1 MGFAAI
7 RLDRGPALVR
17 IGGQKGSPMGIRIN
31 TVLAKSKWLA
41 LPAACFFLAF
51 SAPPADQRITTFQG
65 ESAEV
70 PESAKVLVGH
80 WRKTTIGY
88 VGPRDEHLVLHSD
101 GTAENW
107 VVTASSQTERTTGQ
121 WSVEGKTLK
130 LSLGENEVSRPF
142 TIYEGQLVFPNI
154 PNRRQFWEKI

>member
-1 MGFAAI
+1 
-7 RLDRGPALVR
+7 
-17 IGGQKGSPMGIRIN
+17 MGIRIN
-31 TVLAKSKWLA
+31 SVLAKSKWLA

-51 SAPPADQRITTFQG
+51 SVPPADQQIVRFQESG
-65 ESAEV
+65 EVSGEV
-70 PESAKVLVGH
+70 SESAKVLVGH

-88 VGPRDEHLVLHSD
+88 VGPRDEHLVLHAD

-130 LSLGENEVSRPF
+130 LSFGDNENANPF

-154 PNRRQFWEKI
+154 PKRRQFWEKIE

>member
-1 MGFAAI
+1 M
-7 RLDRGPALVR
+7 
-17 IGGQKGSPMGIRIN
+17 
-31 TVLAKSKWLA
+31 
-41 LPAACFFLAF
+41 
-51 SAPPADQRITTFQG
+51 
-65 ESAEV
+65 
-70 PESAKVLVGH
+70 
-80 WRKTTIGY
+80 
-88 VGPRDEHLVLHSD
+88 D

-154 PNRRQFWEKI
+154 PNRRQFWKKIE

>member
-1 MGFAAI
+1 MGSK
-7 RLDRGPALVR
+7 
-17 IGGQKGSPMGIRIN
+17 KGFPMRIRIDS
-31 TVLAKSKWLA
+31 VLAQSKCLA

-51 SAPPADQRITTFQG
+51 SAPPADQRIVLFQ
-65 ESAEV
+65 ESGEV

-88 VGPRDEHLVLHSD
+88 VGPRDEHLVLHAD

-107 VVTASSQTERTTGQ
+107 VVTATSQTERTTGQ
-121 WSVEGKTLK
+121 WTVEGKTLK
-130 LSLGENEVSRPF
+130 LSFGDNENANPF

-154 PNRRQFWEKI
+154 PKRRQFWEKI